1 MMLMIPYEE
10 FAKLD
15 LRIGKVLLAER
26 VQGSEK
32 LLRLEVDLGA
42 EKRQLVAG
50 IGKRYAPEEVVGKK
64 IVVLTNLEPR
74 KMMGL
79 ESQGMLLAA
88 WEDNEVVLLTVDK
101 EIKEGVK
108 VG

>member
-1 MMLMIPYEE
+1 MLMIPYEE

-50 IGKRYAPEEVVGKK
+50 IGKRYTPEEVVGKK

>member
-1 MMLMIPYEE
+1 MIPYAD

-15 LRIGKVLLAER
+15 LRVGRVLVAER

-32 LLRLEVDLGA
+32 LLRLEVDLGT

-50 IGKRYAPEEVVGKK
+50 IGKNYSPEEVAGKK

-74 KMMGL
+74 KMVGL

-88 WEDNEVVLLTVDK
+88 WEEKEVVLLTVDK
-101 EIKEGVK
+101 EIKEGAK

>member
-1 MMLMIPYEE
+1 LMLMIPYEE

>member
-1 MMLMIPYEE
+1 MSMIEYGD
-10 FAKLD
+10 FAKLEM
-15 LRIGKVLLAER
+15 RVGKVAHAER
-26 VQGSEK
+26 VEGSEK
-32 LLRLEVDLGA
+32 LLRLEVDMGG

-50 IGKRYAPEEVVGKK
+50 IGKNYAPEEVAGKK
-64 IVVLTNLEPR
+64 IVVLVNLEPK

-88 WEDNEVVLLTVDK
+88 WEEGNVVLLTVDK
-101 EIKEGVK
+101 DIKEGAN

>member
-1 MMLMIPYEE
+1 MIGYED
-10 FAKLD
+10 FAKLE
-15 LRIGKVLLAER
+15 LRVGKVESAEK

-32 LLRLEVDLGA
+32 LLRLEVDVGG

-50 IGKRYAPEEVVGKK
+50 IGKSYAPEEVVGKR
-64 IVVLTNLEPR
+64 IIVLTNLEPK

-88 WEDNEVVLLTVDK
+88 WDENSVVLLTADR
-101 EIKEGVK
+101 EIKEGAK

>member
-1 MMLMIPYEE
+1 MIAMIPYED

-15 LRIGKVLLAER
+15 LRVGKVLLAER

-32 LLRLEVDLGA
+32 LLRLEVDLGT

-50 IGKRYAPEEVVGKK
+50 IGKNYAPEEVLGKR
-64 IVVLTNLEPR
+64 IVVLTNLEPK

-88 WEDNEVVLLTVDK
+88 WEDKEVVLLTVEK
-101 EIKEGVK
+101 EIKEGAK

>member
-1 MMLMIPYEE
+1 MIAMIPYAD

-15 LRIGKVLLAER
+15 LRVGKVVLAER

-50 IGKRYAPEEVVGKK
+50 IGKNYAPEEVLGKR
-64 IVVLTNLEPR
+64 IIVLTNLEPK

-88 WEDNEVVLLTVDK
+88 WEGSEVVLLTVDR
-101 EIKEGVK
+101 EIEEGAK

>member
-1 MMLMIPYEE
+1 MVSYAD
-10 FAKLD
+10 FARLEM
-15 LRIGKVLLAER
+15 RIGRVAAAER

-32 LLRLEVDLGA
+32 LLRMDVDLGT
-42 EKRQLVAG
+42 ERRQLVAG
-50 IGKRYAPEEVVGKK
+50 IGKDYAPEEVVGKK
-64 IVVLTNLEPR
+64 IVVLANLEPK

-88 WEDNEVVLLTVDK
+88 WDDKGVVLLTVDRDVG
-101 EIKEGVK
+101 EGAK

>member
-1 MMLMIPYEE
+1 MIAMISYED
-10 FAKLD
+10 FSKLD
-15 LRIGKVLLAER
+15 LRVGKVVAAER

-32 LLRLEVDLGA
+32 LLRIEVDLGA
-42 EKRQLVAG
+42 ERRQLVAG
-50 IGKRYAPEEVVGKK
+50 IGKNYEPSDVLGKRI
-64 IVVLTNLEPR
+64 IVLANLEPK

-88 WEDNEVVLLTVDK
+88 WEGNEVVLLTVDR
-101 EIKEGVK
+101 EINEGAK